1 MENLNK
7 VVSFALGLVVVVVF
21 LAVISGKIDLRKKI
35 TGSSSAKPASS
46 GFSLFGLKPSPTPTP
61 TPTLTNIPAAS
72 TTYNQYN
79 SQKPKTIPATGSP
92 TILIPVLFS
101 FLAGG
106 LYLKKKN

>member
-21 LAVISGKIDLRKKI
+21 LAIISGKIDLRKKI
-35 TGSSSAKPASS
+35 TGSSSVKPASS
-46 GFSLFGLKPSPTPTP
+46 GFSLFGLKPSPTPTLTP
-61 TPTLTNIPAAS
+61 TPTKVPVTA

-92 TILIPVLFS
+92 TILIPVLLS
-101 FLAGG
+101 SLVGG